1 MLIFLNVKMSSSRLC
16 LQAWHKESLKV
27 HYKSVSMLD
36 DDDDDDHG
44 VRGNPNFFLADEQ
57 K

>member
-1 MLIFLNVKMSSSRLC
+1 MSSRRLC

-27 HYKSVSMLD
+27 HYKSVSMV

-44 VRGNPNFFLADEQ
+44 LRGDPNFFLADKQ

>member
-1 MLIFLNVKMSSSRLC
+1 MSSSRLC

>member
-1 MLIFLNVKMSSSRLC
+1 MSSSRLC

-27 HYKSVSMLD
+27 HYKSVSMVD
-36 DDDDDDHG
+36 DDDDNDDDHG
-44 VRGNPNFFLADEQ
+44 VRGDPNFFLADKQ